1 MNGYND
7 FDVRQQQYLDQWC
20 DAAGDSFARWAEAQV
35 GRKHSSPLESAKR
48 IASLVLALGFV
59 SAVLGTASKNL
70 S

>member
-20 DAAGDSFARWAEAQV
+20 DATGDSFARWAESQV
-35 GRKHSSPLESAKR
+35 RRNDNPSFKPVRR
-48 IASLVLALGFV
+48 IPSLVLALGFV
-59 SAVLGTASKNL
+59 SAVLGAVSKNL